1 MLVWQEKIEL
11 GMPYDFDY
19 LLFRLEMD
27 KLNYVDFKK
36 RSVLVPLRI
45 GQEKHVVTVTAT
57 GTTASPSFL
66 IEGQDT
72 ARKKDLLV
80 QIADIFAWDQDL
92 RLIQQFFADTDLAG
106 LFEAYPA
113 TPLIREF
120 DPFSNLVKT
129 IIHQQLN
136 MAFAQTLTARF
147 VTTYGEQID
156 GVWFYPT
163 ADKVATIP
171 YQELQDMQ
179 FSRRKAEY
187 VIDTAKRIV
196 AKELSLTSFYDKS
209 DQEVMQQLT
218 KIRGIG
224 AWTVQNWLMFS
235 LGRQDLFPSSDI
247 GIQNALKLH
256 FGLET
261 KPTAAKLDEWNQAWK
276 PYRSY
281 AAMTLWRSIEEG

>member
-1 MLVWQEKIEL
+1 MWQEKIEL
-11 GMPYDFDY
+11 GIPYDFDY

-36 RSVLVPLRI
+36 RSVSVPLRMD
-45 GQEKHVVTVTAT
+45 QEKHVVTVTAT
-57 GTTASPSFL
+57 GTTEDPEFL
-66 IEGQDT
+66 IEGRDIE
-72 ARKKDLLV
+72 RKKDLLV

-92 RLIQQFFADTDLAG
+92 QMIQQFFAKTDLAD
-106 LFEAYPA
+106 LFESYPA

-136 MAFAQTLTARF
+136 MAFAQVLTARF
-147 VTTYGEQID
+147 VKTYGEQLD

-163 ADKVATIP
+163 PEMVANIP

-187 VIDTAKRIV
+187 IIDTAKKVV
-196 AKELSLTSFYDKS
+196 AKELDLTSFYEKS
-209 DQEVMQQLT
+209 DQEVIQQLT
-218 KIRGIG
+218 KVRGIG

-235 LGRQDLFPSSDI
+235 LGRHDLFPSSDI
-247 GIQNALKLH
+247 GVQNALKLH
-256 FGLET
+256 FGLEN
-261 KPTAAKLDEWNQAWK
+261 KPTASKIEEWNQAWE

-281 AAMTLWRSIEEG
+281 ATMTLWRSIEET